1 MKYYLTFLVAAVFT
15 VSAYSQDTN
24 LILGKTDKFT
34 SAAVFD
40 LSDPSGVNIEVN
52 LWGFVRL
59 PGRYRVP
66 YYTTFMD
73 LMSYAGGPTE
83 NTRLEDMRIV
93 RSDSTGK
100 TKIIR
105 LNYGD
110 LLWEDEIRVT
120 GRENP
125 VLKSGDVIIVPEEK
139 RFTFR
144 DNLQFYMPIIT
155 GILSIATFIITVSK
169 K

>member
-1 MKYYLTFLVAAVFT
+1 MKYYLTFLVAAIFT

-73 LMSYAGGPTE
+73 LMSYSGGPTE

-93 RSDSTGK
+93 RTDSTGK
-100 TKIIR
+100 TRIIR

-110 LLWEDEIRVT
+110 LLWEDEIKVT

-125 VLKSGDVIIVPEEK
+125 VLKSGDVVIVPEEK

-155 GILSIATFIITVSK
+155 GLLSIATFIITVSK